1 MGAGDFNISIKLDAG
16 VTGAQDVKNI
26 TLNIGQLFAGAVEGN
41 EKTAEAAKKAKDEM
55 TKTQAAA
62 SALAKE
68 FANTF
73 KGDVTSGLKK
83 GLEEA
88 DARVKKLTADLQAM
102 YAAKAQGD
110 PTGLVRTAIAQTEVK
125 LANANKELQRF
136 KDLSG
141 STKAANVPTPAAPGG
156 GGLEGLGMGSL
167 IGSLTLAGLAT
178 QAITAGFNAMKDALA
193 SVVSEGLKM
202 NEFLETS
209 KLGIATS
216 IQAQY
221 ELRDAQGQILEGQD
235 AYNAALKMSEEQMK
249 QIRIAGLETA
259 ATSQELVKSFQT
271 ATAVAASQN
280 ITDLNKVR
288 QLTVDVTNA
297 ATALG
302 VSQAEVP
309 TAIRGIITGRE
320 VEENTLARILV
331 GSGEQVRQWQQQGV
345 LLDKLN
351 ERLKPF
357 SEGAKQA
364 ANSWAVVKSNIEESF
379 QVFSGEVTGGLFD
392 ELKKSANEALSG
404 IFDTKNLGISENFAE
419 ITDVVKTLFDGLGVV
434 IGDSIKGAFVVLKA
448 INDFLKEN
456 EATIEEWKQ
465 GFREIWVAVKEV
477 FKVVFDLGKAIFG
490 VRKETGELNLYFTYI
505 SLALKGVALLVAG
518 IADGVRVIGGSLIW
532 VAGLLIDLVLQ
543 PVRMWLNSMGE
554 SLNMVKKGWGDGLIS
569 IGAKIDGVGAK
580 VRGFGADM
588 FDPFVNGTSAVN
600 KVMKSFQD
608 TGKAAEDAGKKVGA
622 AGDATIAKAKMPQKK
637 TAGLGA
643 QSAVA
648 KAEAEAALAIAKD
661 RLAREQKDLDY
672 ALSQQLIS
680 IKDYYAKK
688 VSTQLEAVKAEEEA
702 KRRELAAI
710 QGTTAKTKDEE
721 LQKKASVIKL
731 QGELN
736 ILKLKEGDIITEN
749 GRKEDEAKRALT
761 NKVLEIRSSLEQAI
775 GQQAPE
781 TIAATVAEKFRMVR
795 QQFITEFGANSE
807 QVGLV
812 DNLINVE
819 TSKGKLAIIQKQYND
834 TLESMRLKEQ
844 EVQQQETAGTIGP
857 IEAFQKIDD
866 LHKSTAEQ
874 LRQLIPQM
882 EAYAQAMNDPAMLN
896 AVQKLKIELGEVAKA
911 QSEVGKSLGQGLT
924 NNLGNFFNDLA
935 SGAKSGSD
943 AVKDFGRSVLATFA
957 QIMSQ
962 QLALMAMKAM
972 FGGTAAGGF
981 MGFAGGGSVQGP
993 GTSTSDSIPA
1003 MLSDGEYVVK
1013 ASAVKRVGIG
1023 FLNMVNGI
1031 TSHNGSHRY
1040 ADGGAVTSS
1049 VGPAPQVN
1057 SSTKIVNVFDPS
1069 LLEDMMSTP
1078 KGEKAILNVIASNP
1092 QFMKAI
1098 LA

>member
-41 EKTAEAAKKAKDEM
+41 SKTAEAAKKTKDEM

-73 KGDVTSGLKK
+73 KVDVTSGFSK
-83 GLEEA
+83 GLE
-88 DARVKKLTADLQAM
+88 DANGQIK
-102 YAAKAQGD
+102 
-110 PTGLVRTAIAQTEVK
+110 
-125 LANANKELQRF
+125 N
-136 KDLSG
+136 
-141 STKAANVPTPAAPGG
+141 
-156 GGLEGLGMGSL
+156 L

-178 QAITAGFNAMKDALA
+178 QAITAVFRTMKDAVT
-193 SVVSEGLKM
+193 SVVSEGMKM

-221 ELRDAQGQILEGQD
+221 ELRNVQGQILEGQD
-235 AYNAALKMSEEQMK
+235 AYNAALKMSEEQMR

-280 ITDLNKVR
+280 ITDLNKIR

-302 VSQAEVP
+302 VAQSEVP
-309 TAIRGIITGRE
+309 TAIRGIIMGRM

-331 GSGEQVRQWQQQGV
+331 GTSEQVRLWQQQGV
-345 LLDKLN
+345 LIDKLN

-364 ANSWAVVKSNIEESF
+364 ASSWAVVKSNIEEAF
-379 QVFSGEVTGGLFD
+379 QVFSGEVTSGLFD
-392 ELKKSANEALSG
+392 QLKSVANDAMSG
-404 IFDTKNLGISENFAE
+404 MFDTKNLGISEQFSA
-419 ITDVVKTLFDGLGVV
+419 ITDTVKSLFNGVGVV
-434 IGDSIKGAFVVLKA
+434 IADSLKGSVSFLQD
-448 INDFLKEN
+448 INKFLVDN
-456 EATIEEWKQ
+456 ASYLEEWKQ
-465 GFREIWVAVKEV
+465 GFREVWLAVKEV
-477 FKVVFDLGKAIFG
+477 FKSVWDLTKTLMGA
-490 VRKETGELNLYFTYI
+490 RKETGELSFIFTEI
-505 SLALKGVALLVAG
+505 SVGLKTVALLVAG
-518 IADGVRVIGGSLIW
+518 VADGVRVIGGSLIW
-532 VAGLLIDLVLQ
+532 VAGLLTDLVLQ
-543 PVRMWLNSMGE
+543 PLRMWLNQMGE
-554 SLNMVKKGWGDGLIS
+554 GLNVVKKGWGDGLIS
-569 IGAKIDGVGAK
+569 LGAKLDGIGSK
-580 VRGFGADM
+580 VRGFGAGM
-588 FDPFVNGTSAVN
+588 FDPFVNGNSAVQ
-600 KVMKSFQD
+600 KVMKSFEA
-608 TGKAAEDAGKKVGA
+608 TGDAALDAEKKIKKTSG
-622 AGDATIAKAKMPQKK
+622 ATIAAAKNPQEKQ
-637 TAGLGA
+637 AGVGA
-643 QSAVA
+643 QSEVA

-661 RLAREQKDLDY
+661 RLAREQRDLDY
-672 ALSQQLIS
+672 ALSQQLVS
-680 IKDYYAKK
+680 IKDYYSKK
-688 VSTQLEAVKAEEEA
+688 VATQLEAVRQEEA
-702 KRRELAAI
+702 AKQKELTAI
-710 QGTTAKTKDEE
+710 QGAMPKTKDEE
-721 LQKKASVIKL
+721 LQKSASVIKL
-731 QGELN
+731 QNELN
-736 ILKLKEGDIITEN
+736 LLKLKEGDIVTEN
-749 GRKEDEAKRALT
+749 RRKEDEAQRALT
-761 NKVLEIRSSLEQAI
+761 NKVLEIRSQLEQAI
-775 GQQAPE
+775 GQQVPE
-781 TIAATVAEKFRMVR
+781 TIAATVAEKFRLVR
-795 QQFITEFGANSE
+795 QQFVTEFGANSE

-844 EVQQQETAGTIGP
+844 EVQQQETNGTIGP

-866 LHKSTAEQ
+866 LHKSTAVQ
-874 LRQLIPQM
+874 LQQLIPAM
-882 EAYAQAMNDPAMLN
+882 EAYAQAMGDPAMIN
-896 AVQKLKIELGEVAKA
+896 AVTKLKIELGEVAKA

-924 NNLGNFFNDLA
+924 NNLSSFFNDLA
-935 SGAKSGSD
+935 TSAKSGSD
-943 AVKDFGRSVLATFA
+943 AVRDFGRSVLATFA

-972 FGGTAAGGF
+972 FGGTAVGGF
-981 MGFAGGGSVQGP
+981 MGFAGGGPVSGA

-1013 ASAVKRVGIG
+1013 ASAVKRVGVG
-1023 FLNMVNGI
+1023 FLNMINGI
-1031 TSHNGSHRY
+1031 TSHNGSRQY

-1098 LA
+1098 LS